1 MSLILYDLAGAD
13 PARRFSPYCWRVRL
27 AIEHKGLS
35 VETIPWRFTDKDVIS
50 FSGQGLVP
58 VLVDSGKTVAGS
70 WAIADHLEETYP
82 ERPSLFREAGGKAFA
97 RFIELWS
104 DTVLLPGLMPLI
116 IVDLF
121 NHLHEKD
128 REYFR
133 SSRERRMGMS
143 IEQAGAHRASRIS
156 AFQESLELLRIT
168 ITARR
173 FLGGV
178 EPDYADYIAFSGFM
192 WARSVSP
199 FKLLQNDDPVALW
212 RRRMLERFDVARNSP
227 GYDS

>member
-27 AIEHKGLS
+27 AIEHKGLP

-70 WAIADHLEETYP
+70 WAIANHLEETYP

>member
-173 FLGGV
+173 FRGGV

-212 RRRMLERFDVARNSP
+212 RRRMLERFEVARNSP

>member
-35 VETIPWRFTDKDVIS
+35 VETIPWRFTDKDVIA

-70 WAIADHLEETYP
+70 WAIANHLEETYP
-82 ERPSLFREAGGKAFA
+82 ERPSLFHGAGGKAFA
-97 RFIELWS
+97 RFMELWS
-104 DTVLLPGLMPLI
+104 DTVLMPGLMPLI

-133 SSRERRMGMS
+133 SSRERRLGMS

-156 AFQESLELLRIT
+156 GFQESLELLRIT
-168 ITARR
+168 ITAQP
-173 FLGGV
+173 FLGGD
-178 EPDYADYIAFSGFM
+178 EPDYRDYIVFSGFM

-212 RRRMLERFDVARNSP
+212 RSRMLERFDVARNSP
-227 GYDS
+227 GYDT

>member
-27 AIEHKGLS
+27 AIEHKGLP

-70 WAIADHLEETYP
+70 WAIANHLEETYS
-82 ERPSLFREAGGKAFA
+82 ERPALFREAGGKAFA

>member
-27 AIEHKGLS
+27 AIEHKGLP
-35 VETIPWRFTDKDVIS
+35 VETIPWRFTDKDVIA

>member
-1 MSLILYDLAGAD
+1 MSLILYDLAGAE

-35 VETIPWRFTDKDVIS
+35 VETIPWRFTDKDVIA

-70 WAIADHLEETYP
+70 WAIVSHLDETYR
-82 ERPSLFREAGGKAFA
+82 ERPSLFHAAGGKVFA
-97 RFIELWS
+97 RYMEFWS
-104 DTVLLPGLMPLI
+104 DRVLMPGLMPLI

-133 SSRERRMGMS
+133 TSREQKLGMS
-143 IEQAGAHRASRIS
+143 LEQAGAHRESRLS
-156 AFQESLELLRIT
+156 AFQKSLELLRIT
-168 ITARR
+168 ITAQP
-173 FLGGV
+173 FLGGD
-178 EPDYADYIAFSGFM
+178 EPDYGDYIVFSGFM

-199 FKLLQNDDPVALW
+199 FKVLQDEDPVALW
-212 RRRMLERFDVARNSP
+212 RRRMLERFDVVRNSP
-227 GYDS
+227 GYDT

>member
-70 WAIADHLEETYP
+70 WAIANHLEETYP

>member
-13 PARRFSPYCWRVRL
+13 PARRFSPYCWRVRP

-35 VETIPWRFTDKDVIS
+35 VETIPWRFTDKDVIA

-58 VLVDSGKTVAGS
+58 VLVDSGKTVVGS
-70 WAIADHLEETYP
+70 WAIANHLEETYH
-82 ERPSLFREAGGKAFA
+82 ERPSLFHGAGGKAFA
-97 RFIELWS
+97 RFMELWS
-104 DTVLLPGLMPLI
+104 DTVLMPGLMPLI

-128 REYFR
+128 RNYFR
-133 SSRERRMGMS
+133 SSRERRLGMS
-143 IEQAGAHRASRIS
+143 IEQAGAHRTSRIS
-156 AFQESLELLRIT
+156 GFRDSLELLRIAT
-168 ITARR
+168 TAQP
-173 FLGGV
+173 FLGGY
-178 EPDYADYIAFSGFM
+178 EPDYGDYIVFSGFM

>member
-70 WAIADHLEETYP
+70 WANANHLEETYP
-82 ERPSLFREAGGKAFA
+82 ERPSLFREVGGKAFA

>member
-35 VETIPWRFTDKDVIS
+35 VETIPWRFTDKDVIA

-70 WAIADHLEETYP
+70 WAIANHLEETYS
-82 ERPSLFREAGGKAFA
+82 ERPALFREAGGKAFA

-212 RRRMLERFDVARNSP
+212 RRRMLERFEVARNSP

>member
-27 AIEHKGLS
+27 AIEHKDLS
-35 VETIPWRFTDKDVIS
+35 VETIPWRFTDKDMIA

-70 WAIADHLEETYP
+70 WAIANHLEETYR
-82 ERPSLFREAGGKAFA
+82 ERPSLFHGAGGKAFA
-97 RFIELWS
+97 RFMELWS
-104 DTVLLPGLMPLI
+104 DTVLMPGLMPLI
-116 IVDLF
+116 IVDLL

-133 SSRERRMGMS
+133 SSRERRLGMS
-143 IEQAGAHRASRIS
+143 IEQAGAHRTSRIS
-156 AFQESLELLRIT
+156 GFQESLELLRIT
-168 ITARR
+168 ITAQP
-173 FLGGV
+173 FLGGDD
-178 EPDYADYIAFSGFM
+178 PDYGDYIVFSGFM

-199 FKLLQNDDPVALW
+199 FKVLQDEDPVALW

-227 GYDS
+227 GYDT

>member
-27 AIEHKGLS
+27 AIEHKGLP

-58 VLVDSGKTVAGS
+58 VLVDSGKTVAACWGVT
-70 WAIADHLEETYP
+70 DHLGEAYS
-82 ERPSLFREAGGKAFA
+82 ERPALLREAGGKAFA

-133 SSRERRMGMS
+133 SS
-143 IEQAGAHRASRIS
+143 
-156 AFQESLELLRIT
+156 
-168 ITARR
+168 
-173 FLGGV
+173 
-178 EPDYADYIAFSGFM
+178 
-192 WARSVSP
+192 
-199 FKLLQNDDPVALW
+199 
-212 RRRMLERFDVARNSP
+212 
-227 GYDS
+227 

>member
-1 MSLILYDLAGAD
+1 MSFILYDLAGAD

-27 AIEHKGLS
+27 TIEHKGLS

-70 WAIADHLEETYP
+70 WAIAKHLEETYP
-82 ERPSLFREAGGKAFA
+82 ERPSLFRGAGGKAFA

-104 DTVLLPGLMPLI
+104 DTVLMPGLMPLI

-128 REYFR
+128 QEYFR
-133 SSRERRMGMS
+133 SSRERRFGMS

-156 AFQESLELLRIT
+156 AFQQSIKLLRAAFRT
-168 ITARR
+168 QP
-173 FLGGV
+173 FLAGGK
-178 EPDYADYIAFSGFM
+178 PDYADYIAFSGFM

-199 FKLLQNDDPVALW
+199 FKVLQNEDPVALW
-212 RRRMLERFDVARNSP
+212 RKRMLDRFDVARNSP
-227 GYDS
+227 GYDT